1 MGISL
6 KKFINDYT
14 PAGALYK
21 AATGGGQL
29 TDDAGKAWSKAI
41 DDTGIS
47 ANLGDAGQA
56 AVNTVQDV
64 ATTIYDAS
72 PAKLIT
78 TGSNSITDAAG
89 DLWSKAS
96 EGVSNA
102 ADTVTNTVT
111 NTVSNVKETVKET
124 VQNVTKGVTG
134 ALPVL
139 AIGGAVVLGLSL
151 LLRR

>member
-29 TDDAGKAWSKAI
+29 TDDAGKAWSKAV

-64 ATTIYDAS
+64 ATTFYDAS

-78 TGSNSITDAAG
+78 TGSNTITDAAG
-89 DLWSKAS
+89 DLWAKAS
-96 EGVSNA
+96 DGVSNA
-102 ADTVTNTVT
+102 ADTVT

-134 ALPVL
+134 ALPIL

>member
-29 TDDAGKAWSKAI
+29 TDDAGKAWSKAV

-47 ANLGDAGQA
+47 KTVGDTAKA
-56 AVNTVQDV
+56 M
-64 ATTIYDAS
+64 YDAS

-78 TGSNSITDAAG
+78 TGSNTITDAAG

-102 ADTVTNTVT
+102 AETVT
-111 NTVSNVKETVKET
+111 NTVSNVKETIKET
-124 VQNVTKGVTG
+124 TSNVVKGVSG

-139 AIGGAVVLGLSL
+139 AIGAAAVLGLSL

>member
-1 MGISL
+1 MG
-6 KKFINDYT
+6 KFADIINNYT

-21 AATGGGQL
+21 AATGGKNL
-29 TDDAGKAWSKAI
+29 TDDAGEAWSKAV

-47 ANLGDAGQA
+47 KTVGDTAKA
-56 AVNTVQDV
+56 
-64 ATTIYDAS
+64 IYDAS

-89 DLWSKAS
+89 
-96 EGVSNA
+96 E
-102 ADTVTNTVT
+102 VTNTVT
-111 NTVSNVKETVKET
+111 NTVTNVKESIKET
-124 VQNVTKGVTG
+124 TSNVVKGVTG

-139 AIGGAVVLGLSL
+139 AIGGAAVLLAAV

>member
-21 AATGGGQL
+21 AASGGGKL
-29 TDDAGKAWSKAI
+29 TDDAGAAWSKAV

-47 ANLGDAGQA
+47 KTAGDTAKA
-56 AVNTVQDV
+56 
-64 ATTIYDAS
+64 IYDAS

-78 TGSNSITDAAG
+78 TGSNTITDAAG
-89 DLWSKAS
+89 DLWAKAS
-96 EGVSNA
+96 EGINGAV
-102 ADTVTNTVT
+102 DTVQS
-111 NTVSNVKETVKET
+111 TVSNVPEVIKGT
-124 VQNVTKGVTG
+124 VQNVTKGISG

-139 AIGGAVVLGLSL
+139 AIGGAAIIAAML
-151 LLRR
+151 LFGRR

>member
-6 KKFINDYT
+6 KNFINDYT

-21 AATGGGQL
+21 AATGGNNL
-29 TDDAGKAWSKAI
+29 TDDAGEAWSKAV

-47 ANLGDAGQA
+47 KTVGDTAKA
-56 AVNTVQDV
+56 
-64 ATTIYDAS
+64 IYDAS
-72 PAKLIT
+72 PAKLIA

-89 DLWSKAS
+89 EAWSKATD
-96 EGVSNA
+96 A
-102 ADTVTNTVT
+102 AGAATETVTNTIT
-111 NTVSNVKETVKET
+111 NVKETIKET
-124 VQNVTKGVTG
+124 TSNVVKGVTG

-139 AIGGAVVLGLSL
+139 AIGGAVILAAVV

>member
-29 TDDAGKAWSKAI
+29 TDDAGKAWSKAV

-56 AVNTVQDV
+56 L
-64 ATTIYDAS
+64 YDAS
-72 PAKLIT
+72 LPKLIT
-78 TGSNSITDAAG
+78 TGSNTITDAAG
-89 DLWSKAS
+89 DQWSKVS

-124 VQNVTKGVTG
+124 VQNVTKGVSG

>member
-1 MGISL
+1 MGIKS
-6 KKFINDYT
+6 FINNYT

-21 AATGGGQL
+21 AATGGRQL
-29 TDDAGKAWSKAI
+29 TDDAGEAWSKAI

-47 ANLGDAGQA
+47 KTVGDTAKA
-56 AVNTVQDV
+56 L
-64 ATTIYDAS
+64 YDAS

-78 TGSNSITDAAG
+78 TGSNTITDAAG
-89 DLWSKAS
+89 EAWSKATD
-96 EGVSNA
+96 A
-102 ADTVTNTVT
+102 AGEVTNTVT

-139 AIGGAVVLGLSL
+139 AIGAAAVLGLTL

>member
-29 TDDAGKAWSKAI
+29 TDDAGKAWSKAV

-47 ANLGDAGQA
+47 KTVGDTAKA
-56 AVNTVQDV
+56 
-64 ATTIYDAS
+64 IYDAS

-78 TGSNSITDAAG
+78 TGSNTITDAAG
-89 DLWSKAS
+89 DLWAKAS

-102 ADTVTNTVT
+102 TDTVTNTVT

-124 VQNVTKGVTG
+124 VQNVTKGISG

>member
-21 AATGGGQL
+21 AATGGGKL
-29 TDDAGKAWSKAI
+29 TDDAGKAWSKAV

-47 ANLGDAGQA
+47 KTVGDTAKA
-56 AVNTVQDV
+56 S
-64 ATTIYDAS
+64 YDAS

-78 TGSNSITDAAG
+78 TGSNTITDAAG
-89 DLWSKAS
+89 DLWSKATD
-96 EGVSNA
+96 A
-102 ADTVTNTVT
+102 AGEVTNTVT
-111 NTVSNVKETVKET
+111 NTVTNVKETIKET
-124 VQNVTKGVTG
+124 TSNVVKGVTG
-134 ALPVL
+134 ALPII